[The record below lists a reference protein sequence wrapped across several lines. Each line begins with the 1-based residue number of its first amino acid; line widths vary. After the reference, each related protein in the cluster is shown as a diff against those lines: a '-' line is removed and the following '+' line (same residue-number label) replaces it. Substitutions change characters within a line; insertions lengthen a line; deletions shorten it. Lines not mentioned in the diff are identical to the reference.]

1 MPQPTH
7 HIPAQDPPGHG
18 QRRFG
23 CRTERLG
30 VSRAHPLGTM
40 GQLTDDMHR
49 PIEGEQAAMT
59 MIAYG
64 ELAPTRQAPAI
75 FDVEVEA
82 CKDRVV
88 GPAVWHDRPFL
99 AWELSGND
107 YTRRRYYA
115 ALAFCRTVD
124 YLYWQRT
131 NRKILQC
138 INTLIRES
146 QRTPFEGIG

>member
-1 MPQPTH
+1 
-7 HIPAQDPPGHG
+7 
-18 QRRFG
+18 
-23 CRTERLG
+23 
-30 VSRAHPLGTM
+30 M

-88 GPAVWHDRPFL
+88 GPAVWHDRPLL

-107 YTRRRYYA
+107 HTRRRYYA
-115 ALAFCRTVD
+115 ALAFCRTVV
-124 YLYWQRT
+124 LKR
-131 NRKILQC
+131 
-138 INTLIRES
+138 
-146 QRTPFEGIG
+146 